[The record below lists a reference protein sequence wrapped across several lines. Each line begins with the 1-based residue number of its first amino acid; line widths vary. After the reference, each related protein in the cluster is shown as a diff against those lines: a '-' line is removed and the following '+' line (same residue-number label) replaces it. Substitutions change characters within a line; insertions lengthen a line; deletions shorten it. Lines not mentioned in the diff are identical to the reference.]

1 MNRLKHWLAGAFT
14 SPSTGQA
21 SHTKIWANVACAA
34 MTYKFVVTDVP
45 VEMWVVYGGIVGGY
59 ALGKRGLA
67 IIPQLA
73 QIRQRREQNVDA
85 TDE

>member
-1 MNRLKHWLAGAFT
+1 MQLVCTFNQFAPRIVGF
-14 SPSTGQA
+14 GQPV
-21 SHTKIWANVACAA
+21 WA
-34 MTYKFVVTDVP
+34 
-45 VEMWVVYGGIVGGY
+45 VYGCIVGGY